1 MPDRYK
7 SEIEEILQQVGELRS
22 VPKQSNRFLKILKFV
37 YLHFIAS
44 LGGKSLAITPG
55 RILLGSL
62 LLFLMAIVLQVGF
75 LAWSGLILFII
86 AYAMF
91 FIRPPK
97 IEKRWRGQIIDDG
110 SNSWWDRFK

>member
-7 SEIEEILQQVGELRS
+7 SEIEEILQQAGELRS
-22 VPKQSNRFLKILKFV
+22 VSNQPNRFLKFIKFV

-55 RILLGSL
+55 RILLGSM
-62 LLFLMAIVLQVGF
+62 LLFLLAIVLQVGF

-110 SNSWWDRFK
+110 SNNWWDKFK

>member
-7 SEIEEILQQVGELRS
+7 SEIEEILQQAGELRS
-22 VPKQSNRFLKILKFV
+22 VPKQPNRFLKFFKFV

-44 LGGKSLAITPG
+44 LGGKSLSITSG
-55 RILLGSL
+55 RILLGSA
-62 LLFLMAIVLQVGF
+62 LLFLLAIGLQVGF

-97 IEKRWRGQIIDDG
+97 IDKRWRGQIIDDR

>member
-7 SEIEEILQQVGELRS
+7 SEIEEILRQAGELRS
-22 VPKQSNRFLKILKFV
+22 VPKQSNRFLKTLKFI
-37 YLHFIAS
+37 YLYFIAS

-62 LLFLMAIVLQVGF
+62 LLFLLAIVLQVGL
-75 LAWSGLILFII
+75 LAWAGLILFII

-110 SNSWWDRFK
+110 SNSWWDKFK